1 MEKIQNIDYNIILWD
16 STYGN
21 TRLEIEISGEQINH
35 VIVNTLRR
43 TILTFIPIY
52 AFSEFNF
59 KKNTTI
65 FNNNYI
71 KLRIKNIPIWG
82 IENKINMFVAEQ
94 KNNEIIDDE
103 EIYNDDID
111 LTTDINN
118 INSSTLKQFN
128 MFVDYTSNEKDILTV
143 TTDHAKFYYDEKRID
158 SPYKYPIP
166 LVKLQSGQTITFTA
180 TSSLGIEKNNSIFS
194 PVSVCFYKEVTPTK
208 YIFCIESKGQI
219 NEKRIIEVGLINI
232 LDKLKKLPNILS
244 TIEID
249 DKKDNGEIILMNE
262 DSTFGN
268 LLTYGLQSHK
278 DIKFAGYN
286 IPHLLEEKVIITYKT
301 KNTKDILIILNDVIK
316 YYITIFEL
324 LFEKNKKLKL
334 N

>member
-1 MEKIQNIDYNIILWD
+1 MEKIQNIDYNIALWE

-21 TRLEIEISGEQINH
+21 TRLEIEITGKQINH
-35 VIVNTLRR
+35 VIINTLRR
-43 TILTFIPIY
+43 IILTYVPIY
-52 AFSEFNF
+52 AFSDFNF

-82 IENKINMFVAEQ
+82 IENKINIFIAE
-94 KNNEIIDDE
+94 KKPSEIVDE
-103 EIYNDDID
+103 EEMFNDDID
-111 LTTDINN
+111 LNTDTNN
-118 INSSTLKQFN
+118 LNSSTLKQFN
-128 MFVDYTSNEKDILTV
+128 MFVDYTLPDKDIISV

-158 SPYKYPIP
+158 SPYKVPIP
-166 LVKLQSGQTITFTA
+166 LVKLQPGQTITFTA
-180 TSSLGIEKNNSIFS
+180 TSSLGIEKSNSIYS
-194 PVSVCFYKEVTPTK
+194 PVSVCFYKEITLTK

-232 LDKLKKLPNILS
+232 LDKLRKIPNILS
-244 TIEID
+244 TIKID
-249 DKKDNGEIILMNE
+249 DKKDTGDIILMNE
-262 DSTFGN
+262 DSTLGN
-268 LLTYGLQSHK
+268 LLTTGLQSHK
-278 DIKFAGYN
+278 NIKFAGYN

-301 KNTKDILIILNDVIK
+301 KNNENILTIFNDVIE

-324 LFEKNKKLKL
+324 LLEKNKKIKL